1 MGIFIIFYSKILS
14 IYKNY
19 DIIHYIIGKVKGGDI
34 MEILK
39 GMTNNPGFPPKE
51 YIYGKVDQNTM
62 YYFIENYHL
71 ENGNII
77 ATTNDKE
84 ALGHTPFT
92 SLGVINKEGHILI
105 PFENKTIKPLKSQL
119 LLVEKNVPTTPSVVE
134 ALKNKSDPFAA
145 QTLAQNA
152 TTIKKQMKDIMGMNG
167 DFIFDNQFSEAA
179 IYTMDGVNIA
189 NNYFSFIGENN
200 GDYYLATNVVGATI
214 MKFNPEQLVQSQSNT
229 TQQTQEPPSE
239 STQTQISEPPIVN
252 SLPEGENISGGDSN
266 SITPN
271 IDIPI
276 QNMKEEESPPIVNT
290 TDDSNPTPTLEEETI
305 NLESENAKKDEN
317 SEITLNI
324 TENDSKDETG
334 VELPNSDLNNS
345 DMVMDEASDS
355 DLDEEE
361 LESNQEEEIE
371 EQEDTPSYEEEIEEQ
386 PVSVVS
392 KEPYSLTDEEIATP
406 IVADATTTIKKQ
418 FEMIRKYRAA
428 LDKERGEGEA
438 KDSSIS
444 ILREESYS
452 QQQEIQSLRHQMNEY
467 RTKSINLERQ
477 NAQLKGT
484 ISKQNSMMQS
494 LEEQNRSLR
503 NQVAGLHALSNAVEE
518 AGVLIQPVEE
528 ENSIDISSFDSNV
541 LDVDNYLNRNYKG
554 YSQDIEHNSYFTE
567 NQNKGTDQFYKKS
580 KAA

>member
-1 MGIFIIFYSKILS
+1 MLWR
-14 IYKNY
+14 
-19 DIIHYIIGKVKGGDI
+19 
-34 MEILK
+34 
-39 GMTNNPGFPPKE
+39 
-51 YIYGKVDQNTM
+51 
-62 YYFIENYHL
+62 YY
-71 ENGNII
+71 
-77 ATTNDKE
+77 TTNLD
-84 ALGHTPFT
+84 
-92 SLGVINKEGHILI
+92 
-105 PFENKTIKPLKSQL
+105 
-119 LLVEKNVPTTPSVVE
+119 
-134 ALKNKSDPFAA
+134 D
-145 QTLAQNA
+145 
-152 TTIKKQMKDIMGMNG
+152 
-167 DFIFDNQFSEAA
+167 
-179 IYTMDGVNIA
+179 VNRKR
-189 NNYFSFIGENN
+189 ENN

-214 MKFNPEQLVQSQSNT
+214 MKFNPEQLVQSQPNT
-229 TQQTQEPPSE
+229 TQQTQEQPSE

-252 SLPEGENISGGDSN
+252 SLSEGENISGGDSN

-290 TDDSNPTPTLEEETI
+290 TDVSNPTPILEEETI
-305 NLESENAKKDEN
+305 NLESENTKKDEN

-334 VELPNSDLNNS
+334 VELPNSDLNDS
-345 DMVMDEASDS
+345 DMVMDETDES
-355 DLDEEE
+355 DLNEEE

-371 EQEDTPSYEEEIEEQ
+371 EQEDTPSYEEEDEEEIEEQ

-438 KDSSIS
+438 KDSSIA

-567 NQNKGTDQFYKKS
+567 NQNKGTDQFYQKS